1 MAAFLLKIDEI
12 IGMVLNAPTW
22 EVISLILFIVWFF
35 GAAFLICI
43 VMHLNIDALI
53 DMIRERLINR
63 KQNREEPDGQ
73 S

>member
-1 MAAFLLKIDEI
+1 MFQKIDTI
-12 IGMVLNAPTW
+12 IGLLLNMPVA
-22 EVISLILFIVWFF
+22 EMIFLILSIVWFF
-35 GAAFLICI
+35 GAVFLVYI
-43 VMHLNIDALI
+43 VMRLNIDVLI

>member
-1 MAAFLLKIDEI
+1 MIEKIDTI
-12 IGMVLNAPTW
+12 IG
-22 EVISLILFIVWFF
+22 LILNMPVVDMIGLILGFIWFF
-35 GAAFLICI
+35 GAAFLIYI
-43 VMHLNIDALI
+43 VTRLNIDALI